1 MLKVSNLSIEFSK
14 VLFNNI
20 SFVLGNKEKVG
31 LVGLNGTGK
40 TTLLR
45 LITGQEV
52 PEAGKIEVSKDEH
65 IEYLPQEYSFP
76 KNIMVG
82 ELLEDMVANPKTEM
96 YKVTKVLNRLGLA
109 DIDIFADVNTLSE
122 GQKMKLYLA
131 KLLVNNPTILL
142 LDEPTNHLDITG
154 IRWLEG
160 FIKDFDGICII
171 ISHDR
176 FFMNNVTT
184 HIFEIDEQKLYT
196 FKGNYNDFLNQK
208 AELLEKR
215 KTQYFLQEKHREKL
229 INLIEKTHTYAA
241 GEKQSRALSA
251 AKHRLVREVLNKE
264 ISEYKEQK
272 IADIKIAGT
281 THSSKQIIKI
291 KNLNFSYSNN
301 TIVKDGNFDMYG
313 KEKVWL
319 VGANGTGKTTLVKLI
334 LGKLKADSGEVKIG
348 DNLKW
353 AYFSQDQSHLNM
365 EATVEDFFL
374 TNTGISYNQS
384 FSVMDKFLFGKEH
397 RTTKIK
403 NLSPGQRARLSF
415 AVFSLKEY
423 DFMILDEPTNHI
435 DIKSKEVIEESLNNY
450 KGSIFVVSHDR
461 YFVKNIGVTRA
472 ITLSNNKIVEVK
484 NIEDEYL
491 K

>member
-1 MLKVSNLSIEFSK
+1 MLRVNNLSIEFSK
-14 VLFNNI
+14 QLFNNI
-20 SFVLGNKEKVG
+20 SFTLGNKEKIG
-31 LVGLNGTGK
+31 LIGLNGTGK

-45 LITGQEV
+45 LLAGLEV
-52 PEAGKIEVSKDEH
+52 ADSGKIEISKDEH
-65 IEYLPQEYSFP
+65 LEYLPQEYSF
-76 KNIMVG
+76 KDDLMVG
-82 ELLEDMVANPKTEM
+82 EVLEEMITNPKTEM
-96 YKVTKVLNRLGLA
+96 YKVTKVLNKLGLT
-109 DIDIFADVNTLSE
+109 DIDYYAFVNTLSE

-131 KLLVNNPTILL
+131 KLLINNPTILL

-160 FIKDFDGICII
+160 FIKQFDGICII

-176 FFMNNVTT
+176 LFLNNVITNV
-184 HIFEIDEQKLYT
+184 FEIDEQKLNIFT
-196 FKGNYNDFLNQK
+196 GNYDSYLEQKQQLIERRATIFLNQERKREQMDNLLAMARQITDAKKRGK
-208 AELLEKR
+208 AV
-215 KTQYFLQEKHREKL
+215 
-229 INLIEKTHTYAA
+229 
-241 GEKQSRALSA
+241 GA
-251 AKHRLVREVLNKE
+251 AKKRMEREVTRNE
-264 ISEYKEQK
+264 ITNYQEVKM
-272 IADIKIAGT
+272 ADINIVGT
-281 THSSKQIIKI
+281 THTSKQIIKI
-291 KNLNFSYSNN
+291 RNLDFSYGNN
-301 TIVKDGNFDMYG
+301 AIVKDGNFDMYG

-334 LGKLKADSGEVKIG
+334 LGKLKPDSGEIKLG

-353 AYFSQDQSHLNM
+353 AYFSQDQSHLDMN
-365 EATVEDFFL
+365 ATVEDFFL

-384 FSVMDKFLFGKEH
+384 FSIMAKFLFGKEQ

-472 ITLSNNKIVEVK
+472 ITLNNNKIVEVK
-484 NIEDEYL
+484 NIKDEF
-491 K
+491 

>member
-1 MLKVSNLSIEFSK
+1 MLRVNNLSIEFST

-20 SFVLGNKEKVG
+20 SFSLGNKEKVG
-31 LVGLNGTGK
+31 LIGLNGTGK

-45 LITGQEV
+45 ILAGLEK
-52 PEAGKIEVSKDEH
+52 PDSGKIEISKEEH
-65 IEYLPQEYSFP
+65 IEYLPQEYSF
-76 KNIMVG
+76 NDDLMVG
-82 ELLEDMVANPKTEM
+82 EILEDMVDNPKTEM
-96 YKVTKVLNRLGLA
+96 YKVTKVLNKLGLS
-109 DIDIFADVNTLSE
+109 DIDIFAQVNTFSE

-131 KLLVNNPTILL
+131 KLLINNPSILL

-160 FIKDFDGICII
+160 FIKSFEGICII

-176 FFMNNVTT
+176 VFLNNVITNV
-184 HIFEIDEQKLYT
+184 FEIDEQKLNI
-196 FKGNYNDFLNQK
+196 FKGNYDSYLIQK
-208 AELLEKR
+208 QQLIEKR
-215 KTQYFLQEKHREKL
+215 ATEFFLQERKREQMD
-229 INLIEKTHTYAA
+229 NLLAMARQITDASKRGKAV
-241 GEKQSRALSA
+241 GA
-251 AKHRLVREVLNKE
+251 AKKRMEREVTRSEITSYKE
-264 ISEYKEQK
+264 IKMGAIE
-272 IADIKIAGT
+272 IAGT

-291 KNLNFSYSNN
+291 KNLNFSYGDN
-301 TIVKDGNFDMYG
+301 TIIKDSNFDMYG

-334 LGKLKADSGEVKIG
+334 LGKLKPNSGEIKIG

-365 EATVEDFFL
+365 ESTVEDFFL

-384 FSVMDKFLFGKEH
+384 FGIMAKFLFGKEQ
-397 RTTKIK
+397 RLTKIK

-435 DIKSKEVIEESLNNY
+435 DIKSKEIIEESLRNY

-461 YFVKNIGVTRA
+461 YFVKNLGVTRA
-472 ITLSNNKIVEVK
+472 ITLKDLKIVEVK
-484 NIEDEYL
+484 NIQDEF
-491 K
+491 

>member
-1 MLKVSNLSIEFSK
+1 MLRVNNLSIEFSK
-14 VLFNNI
+14 QLFNNI
-20 SFVLGNKEKVG
+20 SFTLGNKEKVG
-31 LVGLNGTGK
+31 LIGLNGTGK

-45 LITGQEV
+45 LLAGLEV
-52 PEAGKIEVSKDEH
+52 ADSGKIEISKDEH
-65 IEYLPQEYSFP
+65 LEYLPQEYSF
-76 KNIMVG
+76 KDDLMVG
-82 ELLEDMVANPKTEM
+82 EVLEEMITNPKTEI
-96 YKVTKVLNRLGLA
+96 YKVTKVLNKLGLT
-109 DIDIFADVNTLSE
+109 DIDYYAFVNTLSE

-131 KLLVNNPTILL
+131 KLLINNPTILL

-160 FIKDFDGICII
+160 FIKQFDGICII

-176 FFMNNVTT
+176 VFLNNVITDV
-184 HIFEIDEQKLYT
+184 FEIDEQKLNI
-196 FKGNYNDFLNQK
+196 FKGNYNDYLVQK
-208 AELLEKR
+208 ADSLEKR

-251 AKHRLVREVLNKE
+251 AKHRLIREVLSKE

-272 IADIKIAGT
+272 ISDIEIAGSV
-281 THSSKQIIKI
+281 HKSKQIIKI
-291 KNLNFSYSNN
+291 RDLDFSYGNN
-301 TIVKDGNFDMYG
+301 AIVKDANFDMYG
-313 KEKVWL
+313 KEKIWL

-334 LGKLKADSGEVKIG
+334 LGKLKPDSGEIKLG

-353 AYFSQDQSHLNM
+353 AYFSQDQSHLDMN
-365 EATVEDFFL
+365 ATVEDFFL

-384 FSVMDKFLFGKEH
+384 FSVMAKFLFGKEQ

-472 ITLSNNKIVEVK
+472 ITLNNNKIVEVK
-484 NIEDEYL
+484 NIEDEF
-491 K
+491 